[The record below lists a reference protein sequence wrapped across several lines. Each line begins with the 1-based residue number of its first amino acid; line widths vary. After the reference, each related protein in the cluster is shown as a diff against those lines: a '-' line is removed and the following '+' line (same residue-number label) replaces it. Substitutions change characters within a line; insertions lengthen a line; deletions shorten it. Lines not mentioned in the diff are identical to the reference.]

1 MLTMFEEPK
10 KITLKEYF
18 ENKNS
23 NTKYVQKF
31 SYGDYDNNVI
41 AILHDVF
48 VALQFT
54 HPCEGGYK
62 VSLRED
68 YIHVNTA
75 EAEGYLNASYHPFT
89 GYGDSHFVR
98 SIDDIYKIKIKVDG
112 TWIEDRFVKKEGSD
126 ESNNY

>member
-1 MLTMFEEPK
+1 MFDEPK
-10 KITLKEYF
+10 KIPLKEYF

-48 VALQFT
+48 VSLQFT

-75 EAEGYLNASYHPFT
+75 EAEGYLNASYHPFSA
-89 GYGDSHFVR
+89 YGDSHFVR
-98 SIDDIYKIKIKVDG
+98 SIDEIYKIKIKVDG